1 VGTQTTDETHWG
13 VWLWNSGFSG
23 RTSAVTT
30 TVTAVTVAV
39 ATVATITAA
48 FSTLVT
54 AGLKTAVPI
63 PRATVV
69 PGGAVIL
76 DGGAGRKVAVLCNVF
91 RIDSTIVARRTIL
104 IVVGVVQDPLLVLG
118 SLVDELP
125 GLLNCVDVMSTVRR
139 GGHRGQV
146 LETLLELVRSCG
158 GSCGDLE

>member
-1 VGTQTTDETHWG
+1 VGAQTTDETHWW

-23 RTSAVTT
+23 RRSAVTT
-30 TVTAVTVAV
+30 TVTVVAV
-39 ATVATITAA
+39 AASIATIATITAA

-54 AGLKTAVPI
+54 AGIKTAVPI

-104 IVVGVVQDPLLVLG
+104 VVVGAVQDPLLVLG
-118 SLVDELP
+118 NLVDELP
-125 GLLNCVDVMSTVRR
+125 GLLN
-139 GGHRGQV
+139 
-146 LETLLELVRSCG
+146 
-158 GSCGDLE
+158 